1 MSIAV
6 VFCVVGECW
15 GRFLLFGEDV
25 LGCFLVLR
33 LGSCL
38 VHDCVQ
44 PD

>member
-1 MSIAV
+1 
-6 VFCVVGECW
+6 
-15 GRFLLFGEDV
+15 LLFGEDV